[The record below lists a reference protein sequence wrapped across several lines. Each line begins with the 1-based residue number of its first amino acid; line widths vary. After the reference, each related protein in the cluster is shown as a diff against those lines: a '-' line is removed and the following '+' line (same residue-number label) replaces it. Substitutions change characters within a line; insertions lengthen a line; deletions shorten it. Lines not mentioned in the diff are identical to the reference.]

1 MDTHNADRVGRWV
14 LSTVAGALVVWVL
27 VHLRPVPA
35 LLLGVGV
42 AVGGMVIVVGSER
55 RKPGGRP
62 LPAFVMML
70 ALLVAGG
77 LAGWLLVEFQGALF
91 TS

>member
-35 LLLGVGV
+35 LLLSVGV
-42 AVGGMVIVVGSER
+42 AAGGMVIVVRSER
-55 RKPGGRP
+55 R
-62 LPAFVMML
+62 
-70 ALLVAGG
+70 
-77 LAGWLLVEFQGALF
+77 
-91 TS
+91 

>member
-1 MDTHNADRVGRWV
+1 MDTHNADRLGRWV

-27 VHLRPVPA
+27 VHLRAVPA

-42 AVGGMVIVVGSER
+42 AAGCMVIVVRSER
-55 RKPGGRP
+55 SKPGGRP
-62 LPAFVMML
+62 LHAFVMML

-77 LAGWLLVEFQGALF
+77 LGGWLLAEFQGVLF